1 MRPRSLSGG
10 GRRGYRAQLRR
21 GGPNLKAICRDCQRE
36 DRFRFDLACLSGYAR
51 PVAGHFRCLAR
62 IMAQARGVQTGAYAE
77 ALLAEFDQALSEVQ
91 EVIDS
96 EKGSKDKKIFFQ
108 AVEAK
113 KEILEAKAKALGLGA
128 SPGRPAKGENLPLPD
143 DLSREDLH
151 EVAKA
156 FLKAQEQPP
165 APPQEAAS
173 IEAAEEPSTDG
184 QSPDVAVLGSDD
196 ERPTDEEIEAWIR
209 TREAAVV
216 DEAGSEGAVDEVTAM
231 DGEGTSHPG

>member
-1 MRPRSLSGG
+1 M
-10 GRRGYRAQLRR
+10 
-21 GGPNLKAICRDCQRE
+21 
-36 DRFRFDLACLSGYAR
+36 
-51 PVAGHFRCLAR
+51 
-62 IMAQARGVQTGAYAE
+62 
-77 ALLAEFDQALSEVQ
+77 AEFDQALSEVQ

-96 EKGSKDKKIFFQ
+96 EKGSRDKKIFFQ

-128 SPGRPAKGENLPLPD
+128 TPGRPAKGENLPLPD

-165 APPQEAAS
+165 ALPQSAVS
-173 IEAAEEPSTDG
+173 VEAAEESGTDG
-184 QSPDVAVLGSDD
+184 QSPEVAVPDSDD
-196 ERPTDEEIEAWIR
+196 DRPTDEEIDAWIKA
-209 TREAAVV
+209 REAAEAAAAAPVV
-216 DEAGSEGAVDEVTAM
+216 DEAGGDGADGVVTAM